1 MNRFTSIS
9 LASVLAVGLLGAASQ
24 AAVEAPAA
32 THEHEIERL
41 DWSFGGFKGQFDRA
55 QLQRGFQVY
64 REVCSACHGLKRLS
78 FRNLSEPGGP
88 EFPAEDVKTLAAG
101 WNNKV
106 TDGPDDTGKM
116 FERAALPSDP
126 IFGPYKND
134 NEARDAQNG
143 ALPPDLTLMAKA
155 RGVHRDPSWIVHPLL
170 MLNDIK
176 HGYQEGGADYIY
188 AVLTGYMEP
197 PAGMKM
203 ADGMHYNM
211 AYPGHQIAMPPPL
224 TDGAVAYQDGTK
236 PVLDNYARDVAA
248 FLAWSADPSLNQRK
262 RIGWV
267 VILYMLVTTALLYVA
282 KKRIWSNKH

>member
-203 ADGMHYNM
+203 ADGMQYNM

>member
-9 LASVLAVGLLGAASQ
+9 LASVLAVGLLGAACQ
-24 AAVEAPAA
+24 AAEEAPAA

-106 TDGPDDTGKM
+106 TDGPDDAGKM

-134 NEARDAQNG
+134 NEARAAQNG

-176 HGYQEGGADYIY
+176 RGYQEGGADYIY
-188 AVLTGYMEP
+188 AVLTGYIEP

-203 ADGMHYNM
+203 ADGMQYNV

-267 VILYMLVTTALLYVA
+267 VMLYMLVTTALLYVA